1 MDSFTTTSHVSNISA
16 VFMPI
21 TRLITRLITIYY
33 YIKKVEL
40 GWA

>member
-1 MDSFTTTSHVSNISA
+1 MDSFTTTSHVSNISD
-16 VFMPI
+16 VF
-21 TRLITRLITIYY
+21 TTITRLITIYY

>member
-21 TRLITRLITIYY
+21 TRLITIYY

>member
-16 VFMPI
+16 VFM
-21 TRLITRLITIYY
+21 TITRLITIYY

-40 GWA
+40 GWT